1 MKQFKSHFWYSKSQR
16 NGIFFLLVFIVLFQ
30 AVYFF
35 VDFSSNEKI
44 NYNSTEVQYINKKL
58 DSLCEVAQLERIPKI
73 YPFNPNFITDYKG
86 YKLGMTTEEIDRLH
100 VFRSHNKY
108 VNTAKEFQKVTLVND
123 SLLNALKPYF
133 KFPKWITSNRSFSNK
148 TKANTSID
156 KTTISTTDLNL
167 ATVTDLKTITGV
179 GDKLANRIVNYRK
192 KIQGYTFNSQLKEV
206 WGLKQDLVQN
216 VLKVFS
222 IHQKPAIFKI
232 NLNTATFKQVL
243 QNPYVNYELCKKI
256 FDYRDEVAELQ
267 DISELKNIEGFPIE
281 KYDRIILY
289 LETK

>member
-44 NYNSTEVQYINKKL
+44 NYNSAEVQYINKKL
-58 DSLCEVAQLERIPKI
+58 DSLYEVAQLERTPKI

-123 SLLNALKPYF
+123 SLLNALNPYF

-206 WGLKQDLVQN
+206 WGLKQDVVQN